1 FRLSPFEGFTDSI
14 FTSGVPTDASIPRLV
29 TTPIFVPRHEH
40 SEIAAQPL
48 SDGDKGWA
56 VTHFCASGSLSTF
69 FTLPRPSI
77 RLARL
82 ALEIDSYCWCSTVTE
97 PSSFVVTT
105 AMMESLRKYL
115 IFSEDILLSLVTVAS
130 RYDIAHCCQWAI
142 A

>member
-1 FRLSPFEGFTDSI
+1 
-14 FTSGVPTDASIPRLV
+14 
-29 TTPIFVPRHEH
+29 
-40 SEIAAQPL
+40 
-48 SDGDKGWA
+48 
-56 VTHFCASGSLSTF
+56 
-69 FTLPRPSI
+69 I

-142 A
+142 ALQLLRIVLPVEQVIRILELPEARNRPAENAHKEPFPLLSGHVIGEHREVSA